1 MNPPPNPHPPT
12 HKLWTLPN
20 TIGKSMIINI
30 FEEFLWQHASQEYKN
45 SAIVRNDKKLSFNF
59 QSKIAKIRCDI
70 SEIAS
75 NSTSATEVCESCP
88 SALSQF
94 QLVSFNYVKSVIMSS
109 KAKPCQLDPVPT
121 WILKGCIDALLPT
134 ITTIINS
141 SLEQGRFPSKLKES
155 VVRPSIKKPI
165 SDSEDNNNFRPISNL
180 TFLSKTLERLVAS
193 QLDAY
198 LTDHQL
204 YANMQSAYRKHHST
218 ETALLLGAS
227 RSISSLWH
235 HWSQNSHQ

>member
-1 MNPPPNPHPPT
+1 MIYLKLHPTRHQPLKFVN
-12 HKLWTLPN
+12 HVHRL
-20 TIGKSMIINI
+20 
-30 FEEFLWQHASQEYKN
+30 FH
-45 SAIVRNDKKLSFNF
+45 NF
-59 QSKIAKIRCDI
+59 SWFR
-70 SEIAS
+70 
-75 NSTSATEVCESCP
+75 STM
-88 SALSQF
+88 L
-94 QLVSFNYVKSVIMSS
+94 SVIMSS
-109 KAKPCQLDPVPT
+109 KAKSCQLDPVPT

-218 ETALLLGAS
+218 ETALLLGAA
-227 RSISSLWH
+227 RSISSL
-235 HWSQNSHQ
+235 